1 MFLRI
6 DKLPV
11 ELPMSP
17 EIDPLAARNVQELL
31 GGRFGEMST
40 LMNYTFQSFNMRGR
54 DSIKPY
60 YSLISNIAAEE
71 GGHIEIVTAAIN
83 SLLNGPR
90 TGFDGSEDPAN
101 SPWKD
106 LPGGTLGSHYI
117 AAGQTALPLDAR
129 GMPWTGDNVFSSG
142 NLILDLLHNFFL
154 ECGARTQKIRVY
166 EMTENASARAML
178 GYLFVRGGVH
188 AMAYAKALETLTG
201 VEMSKML
208 PVPNIPSKHFPE
220 SRKLMNEG
228 SHLKL
233 YSFSPNDYKD
243 CGVIWNGPAPEG
255 YHENMGPTTNFE
267 FIDAP
272 PEGGNLQ
279 HLAGIASSFAPNY
292 MPEEIMEIATK
303 LYMKSKDM

>member
-1 MFLRI
+1 
-6 DKLPV
+6 
-11 ELPMSP
+11 
-17 EIDPLAARNVQELL
+17 
-31 GGRFGEMST
+31 MST

-54 DSIKPY
+54 DKIKPY

-90 TGFDGSEDPAN
+90 KDFDDSENPAD

-106 LPGGTLGSHYI
+106 LPGGTFGGHYI
-117 AAGQTALPLDAR
+117 AAGQNALPVDSR
-129 GMPWTGDNVFSSG
+129 GQGWTGDNVFSSG

-154 ECGARTQKIRVY
+154 EVGARTQKLRVY
-166 EMTENASARAML
+166 EMTTNPAARTML

-188 AMAYAKALETLTG
+188 AFAYAKALETLTG

-208 PVPNIPSKHFPE
+208 PIPNIGNKVFPE
-220 SRKLMNEG
+220 AKKFMDQG

-233 YSFSPNDYKD
+233 YKFSPNDYKD
-243 CGVIWNGPAPEG
+243 AGTIWTGTAPEAYTEG
-255 YHENMGPTTNFE
+255 VGGTDKLE
-267 FIDAP
+267 FVDAP
-272 PEGGNLQ
+272 PAGGDLA

-292 MPEEIMEIATK
+292 APEEIFEIASK
-303 LYMKSKDM
+303 LYEKAKGH

>member
-11 ELPMSP
+11 ELPASP
-17 EIDPLAARNVQELL
+17 EVDPLAARNVQELL

-54 DSIKPY
+54 DKIKPY

-71 GGHIEIVTAAIN
+71 GGHIEIVAAAIN

-90 TGFDGSEDPAN
+90 KDFDNSENPAD

-106 LPGGTLGSHYI
+106 LPGGTFGGHYI
-117 AAGQTALPLDAR
+117 AAAQTALPVDSR
-129 GMPWTGDNVFSSG
+129 GMGWTGDNVFSSG

-154 ECGARTQKIRVY
+154 EVGARTQKLRVY
-166 EMTENASARAML
+166 EMTENKAARAML

-188 AMAYAKALETLTG
+188 AFAYAKALETLTG

-208 PVPNIPSKHFPE
+208 PIPNIGNAIFPE
-220 SRKLMNEG
+220 AKKFMEQG

-233 YSFSPNDYKD
+233 YRFSPDDYKD
-243 CGVIWNGPAPEG
+243 AGTIWTGNAPAAYTEG
-255 YHENMGPTTNFE
+255 IGGTDKLE
-267 FIDAP
+267 FVDAP
-272 PEGGNLQ
+272 PAGGDLS

-292 MPEEIMEIATK
+292 APEEIFEIASK
-303 LYMKSKDM
+303 LYAKAKNS